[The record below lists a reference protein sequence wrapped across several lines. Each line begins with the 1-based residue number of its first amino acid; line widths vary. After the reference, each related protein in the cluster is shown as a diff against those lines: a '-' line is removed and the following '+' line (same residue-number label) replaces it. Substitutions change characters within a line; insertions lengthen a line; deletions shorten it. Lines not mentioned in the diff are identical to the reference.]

1 MIVKTEG
8 IVLRTIKH
16 SDSGIIAHILTRDRG
31 RLSFMVRGVHSKKG
45 KTPAVFFQPL
55 QLLELEIWVKEG
67 RDLNS
72 IREVS
77 SAHSFT
83 SLPWDP
89 YKSSIALF
97 ISEVLSRSVQEEEPD
112 PALYNFIRTT
122 ITDLDNT
129 TGNIS
134 NFHIAFLITLSVYL
148 GIAPSAASVTEDS
161 PAYFD
166 MNSGSFC
173 QSPPMHGF
181 YLQHRHALILQ
192 RFMFTT
198 PSSSAEI
205 KLNGRERSEFLSSV
219 LTFFS
224 IHLPGMKNIR
234 SLEVMSQLFS
244 AEQPEL

>member
-31 RLSFMVRGVHSKKG
+31 RLSFMVRGIHSKKG
-45 KTPAVFFQPL
+45 KTPGVFFQPL
-55 QLLELEIWVKEG
+55 QLLELEIMVKEG

-77 SAHSFT
+77 SAHNFT
-83 SLPWDP
+83 SLPYDP

-112 PALYNFIRTT
+112 PPLYSFIRST
-122 ITDLDNT
+122 ITDLDQT
-129 TGNIS
+129 SGNIS
-134 NFHIAFLITLSVYL
+134 NFHIAFMVTLATYL
-148 GIAPSAASVTEDS
+148 GIAPSAASLTKEA

-181 YLQHRHALILQ
+181 YLQQRHAGILQ
-192 RFMFTT
+192 RFMLTT
-198 PSSSAEI
+198 PSASTEI
-205 KLNGRERSEFLSSV
+205 KLNGKERSEFLGSV

-244 AEQPEL
+244 PS

>member
-31 RLSFMVRGVHSKKG
+31 RLSFMVRGVHSRKG
-45 KTPAVFFQPL
+45 RTPAVFFQPL
-55 QLLELEIWVKEG
+55 QLLDLEIWVKEG

-89 YKSSIALF
+89 FKSSIALF

-112 PALYNFIRTT
+112 PALYNFIRSSVTE
-122 ITDLDNT
+122 LDKL

-134 NFHIAFLITLSVYL
+134 NFHIAFLVTLSAYL
-148 GIAPSAASVTEDS
+148 GIAPSAIPGSVT
-161 PAYFD
+161 PQHYFD
-166 MNSGSFC
+166 MNNGSFC
-173 QSPPMHGF
+173 HSPPMHGF
-181 YLQHRHALILQ
+181 YLHYKHADILQ
-192 RFMFTT
+192 QFLLST
-198 PSSSAEI
+198 PSASSEI
-205 KLNGRERSEFLSSV
+205 KLNGKERSEFLSSI

-224 IHLPGMKNIR
+224 IHLPGMKNVR

-244 AEQPEL
+244 AGGQE